1 MPRRRPAQLLPLI
14 PASPAGWGARLQETP
29 LLSVRAAGR
38 QDRWLPTPRGPPQS
52 IGRRAWPSPPAA
64 PRTPR
69 AGRRVDASR
78 APGTPALAGSRI
90 LPGRALLDGAAAR
103 RLAEAGRCP
112 RCPGQLSGVWE
123 PGRGEPARAGRGHVV
138 AVRGREGLPTRGG
151 PPSQSL
157 SPPFPSPAV
166 SPVPCPLLSLS
177 AFCLSR
183 AYISSSLPPPLGCAL
198 PLLIPFYV
206 SPLRFFLLPPFHSL
220 FSCPLPVLPFFFP
233 FTCGLFY
240 NSSK

>member
-14 PASPAGWGARLQETP
+14 PASPAGWEARLQETP

-157 SPPFPSPAV
+157 SPIV
-166 SPVPCPLLSLS
+166 SMEYYSATKRRKSCHLQQQGWIFEGIMLSE
-177 AFCLSR
+177 ASR
-183 AYISSSLPPPLGCAL
+183 RETNT
-198 PLLIPFYV
+198 V
-206 SPLRFFLLPPFHSL
+206 
-220 FSCPLPVLPFFFP
+220 
-233 FTCGLFY
+233 
-240 NSSK
+240 